1 MVLLSVE
8 ARMQER
14 QVLANPSVG
23 EFFQNLPY
31 TYKKSRTLNL
41 GAGGDNQHQ

>member
-31 TYKKSRTLNL
+31 TYKIK
-41 GAGGDNQHQ
+41 AAP